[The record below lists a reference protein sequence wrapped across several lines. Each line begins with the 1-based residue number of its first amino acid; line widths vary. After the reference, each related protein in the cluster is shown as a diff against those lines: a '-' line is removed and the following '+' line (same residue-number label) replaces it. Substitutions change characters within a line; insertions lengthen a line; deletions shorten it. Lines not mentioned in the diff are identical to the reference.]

1 MKVDGKD
8 FSMTLT
14 KNVDNENLPSG
25 YATTARRRK
34 TSNGDIVEKN
44 PNPRGVFANLVV
56 KWRKKMSHAKQIA
69 DEIRAKKNPAYDV
82 PKTFISHDKV
92 YENFAS
98 GKLLRNM
105 SKEEINKNSDW
116 LINAVAEF
124 INDMSELYPVKY
136 QDDNPCVGTVGVKNI
151 DELSVLLN
159 SHGEDFLSKKDKKL
173 ILDVFAYLRDLPEN
187 KTFVFGHNDLHG
199 GNIVVDLEN
208 KRVSIIDFD
217 MAGYKS
223 LLYTMCASYG
233 DVYDLWNTVA
243 KLSRVKNPNL
253 RWGYDVNVFELN
265 KFLRWV
271 VVEMRT
277 DKDLDRLKTKINKQ
291 CEYVRKI
298 FATVRIKKKA
308 KSVEE
313 KSAIVPMSHYSRD

>member
-1 MKVDGKD
+1 MKIEGND
-8 FSMTLT
+8 FTVT
-14 KNVDNENLPSG
+14 VTQNATDDDLPSG
-25 YATTARRRK
+25 HATAARWRK
-34 TSNGDIVEKN
+34 TLNGDIVEKK

-56 KWRKKMSHAKQIA
+56 KWRGKMRHAKQVA

-98 GKLLRNM
+98 GKLLRDM
-105 SKEEINKNSDW
+105 PQQWIDENKGW
-116 LINAVAEF
+116 IINAVAEF

-136 QDDNPCVGTVGVKNI
+136 DNENPALGDIPIKNI

-187 KTFVFGHNDLHG
+187 KTFIFGHNDLHG

-223 LLYTMCASYG
+223 LFYTMYTFFDG
-233 DVYDLWNTVA
+233 TKEMWA
-243 KLSRVKNPNL
+243 KVDRLPRAKNPNL
-253 RWGYDVNVFELN
+253 RWDYDADIFELN

-271 VVEMRT
+271 VVEMRV
-277 DKDLDRLKTKINKQ
+277 DRDLNRLKTKINKQ
-291 CEYVRKI
+291 CEYVRRI
-298 FATVRIKKKA
+298 FATVQVKKKA
-308 KSVEE
+308 KFVEE
-313 KSAIVPMSHYSRD
+313 KSMIVPMSHYSRD

>member
-25 YATTARRRK
+25 YATAVWWRG
-34 TSNGDIVEKN
+34 TSNGDIVVKK

-56 KWRKKMSHAKQIA
+56 KWRGKMQHAKQIA

-92 YENFAS
+92 YENFAA
-98 GKLLRNM
+98 GKLLRDM
-105 SKEEINKNSDW
+105 SKEEIDENRDW

-136 QDDNPCVGTVGVKNI
+136 DNENPALGDIPIKNI

-159 SHGEDFLSKKDKKL
+159 SHGEDFLSEKDKKL

-223 LLYTMCASYG
+223 LFYTMYTFFDGVKEMWARV
-233 DVYDLWNTVA
+233 D
-243 KLSRVKNPNL
+243 KLPRVKNPNL
-253 RWGYDVNVFELN
+253 RWGYDVGIYHIVKLLRLCVMEL
-265 KFLRWV
+265 
-271 VVEMRT
+271 RT
-277 DKDLDRLKTKINKQ
+277 GRNLDKIRVQCDAIQEFFALIKLKSKINNSKQ
-291 CEYVRKI
+291 NK
-298 FATVRIKKKA
+298 
-308 KSVEE
+308 
-313 KSAIVPMSHYSRD
+313 AIVPMSHYSRD